1 MVRNLT
7 TDGFNLKLYAEGSG
21 TDTFPAAPGGFVLVE
36 ETITIPHGY
45 GSDELIFQ
53 ASIGGVAIP
62 FTTFVGSLQ
71 YSTMID
77 ATNLYISIASAPF
90 SSQSSYD
97 FTYSYR
103 LLIP

>member
-1 MVRNLT
+1 MT
-7 TDGFNLKLYAEGSG
+7 TDGFNLKLYLEGSG
-21 TDTFPAAPGGFVLVE
+21 TDTFPANPGSFTLTE
-36 ETITIPHGY
+36 KTITIPHGY

-53 ASIGGVAIP
+53 ASIDGVAIP

-77 ATNLYISIASAPF
+77 DTNLYISRAISSAGSASSF
-90 SSQSSYD
+90 D